1 MMPRSLR
8 MQLTLSYCL
17 LVTITLGLLGG
28 GLFVILRNSMYEAVD
43 DDLRLRLQG
52 VTHLMERTIPRLS
65 GEDLT
70 DEFREHSGLRPG
82 GDMLEVWDSRREVV
96 FQSASIRDYNIP
108 MPTGHQ
114 LSFDNLIVRDQPLRM
129 LTATVPIA
137 GGIYSVLLATPV
149 GTAQQVVARFGLL
162 LFWAIPAALLVAA
175 ISGYWMSRRALAPV
189 DEITRAARLIGAQNL
204 SQRLSV
210 PRTGDELQRLSETL
224 NEMMERLQASF
235 ERVMQFTADA
245 SHELRTP
252 IALIRTAAELALRR
266 RRDEGNYR
274 DALQHIL
281 EEAERTSS
289 LIESLTV
296 LARADSEA
304 ESLPRS
310 ATDIGKVLESACDQ
324 GRTLAQAKHVEFGQD
339 ISPDAP
345 LLMANPQA
353 LHRLF
358 LILID
363 NAVKY
368 TPPGGHISVRLSS
381 DLERTVVS
389 VEDSGIGISQ
399 EDLPHIFERF
409 YRADKARTRDIG
421 GTGLGLSIAKWVA
434 DAHQAMLKVES
445 MTDRGSTFRVIF
457 ALEQHHERKQIH
469 ETADNLSDRPVTGR
483 GRRPGRAGDTT
494 YDR

>member
-1 MMPRSLR
+1 

-17 LVTITLGLLGG
+17 LLALTLGLLGG
-28 GLFVILRNSMYEAVD
+28 GLFVILRNSMYGAVD

-52 VTHLMERTIPRLS
+52 VTRLMERQIPRLS

-70 DEFREHSGLRPG
+70 EEFREHSGLRPG
-82 GDMLEVWDSRREVV
+82 GDMLEVWDSRGVLV
-96 FQSASIRDYNIP
+96 FQSASMRDYNIP
-108 MPTGHQ
+108 IPARRD
-114 LSFDNLIVRDQPLRM
+114 LFFDNLVVRDRPLRM
-129 LTATVPIA
+129 LMATVPVA
-137 GGIYSVLLATPV
+137 GKTYSVLLATPV
-149 GTAQQVVARFGLL
+149 GNAQEVVRRLGLL

-175 ISGYWMSRRALAPV
+175 IGGYWMSRKALAPV
-189 DEITRAARLIGAQNL
+189 DEITQAARLIGAQNL
-204 SQRLSV
+204 SQRLTV

-224 NEMMERLQASF
+224 NEMMERLQSSF

-296 LARADSEA
+296 LARADSE
-304 ESLPRS
+304 SDTLPRS

-324 GRTLAQAKHVEFGQD
+324 GKTLAYAKHVEFSQN
-339 ISPDAP
+339 ISPDVP
-345 LLMANPQA
+345 LLMANPQS

-368 TPPGGHISVRLSS
+368 TPPGGAIAARLSC
-381 DLERTVVS
+381 DLESAVVS
-389 VEDSGIGISQ
+389 VEDSGIGISP
-399 EDLPHIFERF
+399 EDLPHVFERF

-421 GTGLGLSIAKWVA
+421 GTGLGLSIAKWIA
-434 DAHQAMLKVES
+434 DAHQAVLSVKS
-445 MTDRGSTFRVIF
+445 TPDRGSTFRVTF
-457 ALEQHHERKQIH
+457 ALEKRHERKQSY
-469 ETADNLSDRPVTGR
+469 ETEDGASDRHITGR
-483 GRRPGRAGDTT
+483 GRRVGNAGDATH
-494 YDR
+494 DR